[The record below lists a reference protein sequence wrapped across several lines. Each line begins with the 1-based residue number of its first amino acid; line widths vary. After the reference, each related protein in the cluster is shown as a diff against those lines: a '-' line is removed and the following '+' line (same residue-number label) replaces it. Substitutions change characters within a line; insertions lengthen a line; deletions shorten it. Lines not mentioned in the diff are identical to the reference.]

1 MFMLFIIP
9 TISMAE
15 LQVGLPL
22 ESEGRGVD
30 FMPREEEEPLPPAVE
45 ERGVPDP
52 SPDTE
57 RGGLVQ
63 CGRKT
68 ITKTEPIVDKD
79 GKPIPGKTREFTIL
93 DPADAC
99 NFDDLMHLVNNIIN
113 WILIGLAIPV
123 AGIMFAYAGF
133 TLITAGGDN
142 SGARTK
148 AKEIFLN
155 AAIGLTLAFVAYL
168 IVKFVLK
175 TLGYNGTW
183 IGF

>member
-1 MFMLFIIP
+1 MFVIFIMP
-9 TISMAE
+9 AVSMA
-15 LQVGLPL
+15 Q
-22 ESEGRGVD
+22 SSTKAD
-30 FMPREEEEPLPPAVE
+30 
-45 ERGVPDP
+45 
-52 SPDTE
+52 

-63 CGRKT
+63 CGRAV
-68 ITKTEPIVDKD
+68 IYLDKE
-79 GKPIPGKTREFTIL
+79 GKPTTKDAPGAVTVA
-93 DPADAC
+93 DPEDAC
-99 NFDDLMHLVNNIIN
+99 NFEDLVYLVNNIIN
-113 WILIGLAIPV
+113 WILVYLAIPI

-133 TLITAGGDN
+133 KLIAGGGN

-175 TLGYNGTW
+175 TFGYSGAW